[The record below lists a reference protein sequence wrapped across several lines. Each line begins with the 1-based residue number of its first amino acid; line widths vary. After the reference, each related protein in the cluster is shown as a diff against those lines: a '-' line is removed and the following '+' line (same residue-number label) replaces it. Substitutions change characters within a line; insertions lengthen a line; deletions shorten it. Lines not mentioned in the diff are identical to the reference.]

1 MERNRTQLR
10 GAALLML
17 TALIWGTAFVA
28 QSVGMDHLGPCAFTA
43 VRNYIGCVAL
53 LPVIAFASRLRK
65 GKPEDDGEQV
75 PPAKARKRLALWG
88 AACGLLDAFVFV
100 PGYTW
105 TQWVGESFVTCLPGI
120 VLQLA
125 AIPLVTLAL
134 RRCAIAAKP

>member
-1 MERNRTQLR
+1 MKKRFWM
-10 GAALLML
+10 AA
-17 TALIWGTAFVA
+17 AACFVLA
-28 QSVGMDHLGPCAFTA
+28 A
-43 VRNYIGCVAL
+43 VCIL
-53 LPVIAFASRLRK
+53 LPAPWTWLRVTLAILS
-65 GKPEDDGEQV
+65 V
-75 PPAKARKRLALWG
+75 PLLVG
-88 AACGLLDAFVFV
+88 AMLLGRVFCGLLDAFVFV

>member
-17 TALIWGTAFVA
+17 TALIWGTALWPKA
-28 QSVGMDHLGPCAFTA
+28 WGWTIWAPAAFTA

-75 PPAKARKRLALWG
+75 PPARPGSAWPCGAPPAACCWAAPPCCSRRGCRRPPRGRLA
-88 AACGLLDAFVFV
+88 F
-100 PGYTW
+100 
-105 TQWVGESFVTCLPGI
+105 
-120 VLQLA
+120 
-125 AIPLVTLAL
+125 
-134 RRCAIAAKP
+134 